1 MPSNFTAISKTITDK
16 IARNKITTFSFRSL
30 LESISSLNTAPTNE
44 SIMDNGSILATLI
57 SDKPK

>member
-1 MPSNFTAISKTITDK
+1 MDNNFTVISKIITDK
-16 IARNKITTFSFRSL
+16 IAKNRRTTFSFRLL